1 MTNVPETL
9 RAEHR
14 DLLPHIQQL
23 RTVADCIGDIR
34 DLAVE
39 TLLDEVLAFLTG
51 HLLPH
56 ARAEEAVLYPAVA
69 SAMGAPEA
77 TRTMSRDHVEVEALI
92 EELSVL
98 RARLGTDAITSQ
110 MAKDLRRVLY
120 GLYALVKVHF
130 AKEEEVYLPL
140 LDATLTPAAA
150 DAMFASMARAAHAD
164 AAAQAARS
172 VSRSSDVA
180 LGTSDHAR

>member
-1 MTNVPETL
+1 MATVTQAL

-23 RTVADCIGDIR
+23 RTVADSIGEIR

-39 TLLDEVLAFLTG
+39 TLLDEVLDFLRG

-56 ARAEEAVLYPAVA
+56 ARAEEAALYPAVA

-77 TRTMSRDHVEVEALI
+77 TRTMSRDHREVEALVD
-92 EELSVL
+92 ELSVL
-98 RARLGTDAITSQ
+98 RLQLRADTIDPRA
-110 MAKDLRRVLY
+110 AKELRRVLY

-130 AKEEEVYLPL
+130 AKEEAVYLPL
-140 LDATLTPAAA
+140 LDKSLSAAAA
-150 DAMFASMARAAHAD
+150 DAMLTSMARVAHNG
-164 AAAQAARS
+164 S
-172 VSRSSDVA
+172 T
-180 LGTSDHAR
+180 G

>member
-1 MTNVPETL
+1 MTYITEPL

-14 DLLPHIQQL
+14 ELLPHIQQL
-23 RTVADCIGDIR
+23 RTVADCVGDIR

-39 TLLDEVLAFLTG
+39 TLLDEVLAFLNG

-69 SAMGAPEA
+69 VAMRAPEA
-77 TRTMSRDHVEVEALI
+77 TRTMSRDHREIQILVG
-92 EELSVL
+92 ELTAL
-98 RARLGTDAITSQ
+98 RAQLGTNAITLQ

-120 GLYALVKVHF
+120 GLYALVKLHF

-140 LDATLTPAAA
+140 LDATLTPTAA
-150 DAMFASMARAAHAD
+150 DTLFAAMETAQQGSAA
-164 AAAQAARS
+164 
-172 VSRSSDVA
+172 
-180 LGTSDHAR
+180 

>member
-1 MTNVPETL
+1 MTNITEPL

-23 RTVADCIGDIR
+23 RTVADCVGEIR

-39 TLLDEVLAFLTG
+39 TLLDEVLAFLNG

-69 SAMGAPEA
+69 VAMGAPEA
-77 TRTMSRDHVEVEALI
+77 TRTMSRDHREVLALVD
-92 EELSVL
+92 ELTAL
-98 RARLGTDAITSQ
+98 RARLGTDAITPQ

-120 GLYALVKVHF
+120 GLFAVVKLHF

-150 DAMFASMARAAHAD
+150 DALFAAMGNMAREGTAA
-164 AAAQAARS
+164 
-172 VSRSSDVA
+172 
-180 LGTSDHAR
+180 